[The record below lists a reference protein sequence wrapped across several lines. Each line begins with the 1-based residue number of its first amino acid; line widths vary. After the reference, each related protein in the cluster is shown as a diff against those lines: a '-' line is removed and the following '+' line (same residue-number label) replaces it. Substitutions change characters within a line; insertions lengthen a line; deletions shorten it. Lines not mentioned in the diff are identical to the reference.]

1 MSTAG
6 FFNGFI
12 YFLSVHAQAYLEDD
26 CEGPMGSVYP
36 SAVSVAGMNPFLA
49 GYQYHQGRNST
60 AGYTLSPSAMF
71 PSVSMQQYM
80 SLQGLSPFNNPP
92 HFNHSLLS
100 AAQLQVAHLT
110 NAALQ
115 QAATNENI
123 KKTETSTKTQNDDKD
138 DKSEPTK
145 NLAHSIDR
153 LLKKDE
159 TKKEEAK
166 PDSDDHISSTS
177 DSTESQTKSK
187 LLVNAVKM

>member
-1 MSTAG
+1 MTQNEYYWI
-6 FFNGFI
+6 FQWFHLL
-12 YFLSVHAQAYLEDD
+12 LSVHTQAYLEDE
-26 CEGPMGSVYP
+26 CEGPVGSVYP

-71 PSVSMQQYM
+71 PSVTMQQYM
-80 SLQGLSPFNNPP
+80 NIQGLSPFSNPP
-92 HFNHSLLS
+92 HFNPSLLS
-100 AAQLQVAHLT
+100 AAQLQAAHLT

-115 QAATNENI
+115 QAATNANI
-123 KKTETSTKTQNDDKD
+123 KKPETETNTQNDDKD
-138 DKSEPTK
+138 EKSEPTK

-159 TKKEEAK
+159 AKKEEVK

-187 LLVNAVKM
+187 FQV